1 MRSRGLHLWP
11 AGLVGLTV
19 AFVVLPAMAAETSP
33 MIEAINKP
41 GGGFYGEETHAWSPS
56 TATVSAGG
64 VVTLS
69 NHTAIEHGVHWV
81 GGPETPAC
89 SNGVPVGTTSATK
102 GANWSG
108 TCTLTKPGTYTFYCT
123 VHGPEMTGTITVTNG
138 EPTVTTEAATSQTE
152 HEATLHGTVNPN
164 GKLTE
169 YFFKWGTTESYGEQT
184 TVKSAGA
191 GTTGVLV
198 PETLKGLA
206 PGTRYH
212 FKLVAKNE
220 KGPAEGEDHTFT
232 TASPPGPPTA
242 TTGEATSVSETEATL
257 KGTVNPDGKPTKS
270 FFEWGTSNSY
280 GQVTA
285 EVPAGEDHAN
295 HAASA
300 ILMALSPGTVYHFR
314 LVAKNTSSETVPGVD
329 EMLKTAPL
337 PLSPLVNPSPPIA
350 PPSPPT
356 TTTATTTT
364 TTVELPLGPP
374 LVGSPLVRSSQHGSS
389 VRGSLDV
396 SAAGVGGRLEVDLL
410 AKSASLA
417 RRGHSK
423 QVTVGRLVRSSL
435 YAGSVSFAVPLNA
448 KGKAT
453 LRRQRRLALSVRI
466 VLTPLHGAA
475 VTITRSIVLHA

>member
-1 MRSRGLHLWP
+1 MRRRYLPLAAVIGI
-11 AGLVGLTV
+11 AV
-19 AFVVLPAMAAETSP
+19 VVLPAMAAETSP

-89 SNGVPVGTTSATK
+89 SSGVPVGTTSATK

-123 VHGPEMTGTITVTNG
+123 VHGSEMTDTITVTNG

-184 TVKSAGA
+184 TVKSAGE
-191 GTTGVLV
+191 GTAGVLV

-206 PGTRYH
+206 PGTLYH

-220 KGPAEGEDHTFT
+220 KGPAEGADQTFT
-232 TASPPGPPTA
+232 TISPPGPPTA
-242 TTGEATSVSETEATL
+242 TTGEATSVGETEAML
-257 KGTVNPDGKPTKS
+257 KGTVNPDGKLTKS

-285 EVPAGEDHAN
+285 EVPAGEDHAD

-300 ILMALSPGTVYHFR
+300 TLMALSPGTVYHFR
-314 LVAKNTSSETVPGVD
+314 LVVKNSSSEIVPGVD
-329 EMLKTAPL
+329 QTFMTASPPP
-337 PLSPLVNPSPPIA
+337 PLSPPANPSPP
-350 PPSPPT
+350 
-356 TTTATTTT
+356 TATSSSTTSVLT
-364 TTVELPLGPP
+364 SAPMAPIELTL
-374 LVGSPLVRSSQHGSS
+374 GSPLVGAPSLRSSQHGSS
-389 VRGSLDV
+389 VRGSV
-396 SAAGVGGRLEVDLL
+396 QISKAGVGGGLEVDLL
-410 AKSASLA
+410 ASGASLA
-417 RRGHSK
+417 KRGHSA
-423 QVTVGRLVRSSL
+423 QARVGRLVRSSL
-435 YAGSVSFAVPLNA
+435 YAGNVSFAVPLTAKA
-448 KGKAT
+448 KGALK
-453 LRRQRRLALSVRI
+453 RHRRLALTVKI
-466 VLTPLHGAA
+466 VLTPLHGAP
-475 VTITRSIVLHA
+475 VSTTRSVVLHA

>member
-1 MRSRGLHLWP
+1 MRSRGLRLWP
-11 AGLVGLTV
+11 AALVGLAV
-19 AFVVLPAMAAETSP
+19 AFVVLPAMAAETSQ

-184 TVKSAGA
+184 AVKSAGA
-191 GTTGVLV
+191 GTTGVLA

-206 PGTRYH
+206 PGTLYH

-232 TASPPGPPTA
+232 TTSPPGPPTA

-329 EMLKTAPL
+329 QMLKTAPL
-337 PLSPLVNPSPPIA
+337 PLSLLAHSSPPIA
-350 PPSPPT
+350 TPSSMTPGPT
-356 TTTATTTT
+356 IVPMAPI
-364 TTVELPLGPP
+364 ELPSGPP
-374 LVGSPLVRSSQHGSS
+374 LAGSPSVRSVQHGSS
-389 VRGSLDV
+389 VHGSVKV
-396 SAAGVGGRLEVDLL
+396 SKAGVGGRLEVDLL
-410 AKSASLA
+410 ASGASLA
-417 RRGHSK
+417 KAGHSA
-423 QVTVGRLVRSSL
+423 QVRVGQLVRSSL
-435 YAGSVSFAVPLNA
+435 YAGSVSFAVPLNV

-453 LRRQRRLALSVRI
+453 LRRKRRLALTVKI
-466 VLTPLHGAA
+466 VFIPLHGGA
-475 VTITRSIVLHA
+475 VTIKRSVVLHA